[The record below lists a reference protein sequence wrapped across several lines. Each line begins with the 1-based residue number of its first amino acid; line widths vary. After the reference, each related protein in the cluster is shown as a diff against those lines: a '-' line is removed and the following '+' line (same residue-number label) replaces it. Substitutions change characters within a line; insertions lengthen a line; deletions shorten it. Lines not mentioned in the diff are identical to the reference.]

1 MAENAGMINL
11 NELAKEVHENAVYH
25 GWWEEERDFGELI
38 ALIHS
43 EVSEVLEEYRNGH
56 ELTETYYSKNGKPEG
71 IPSEMADIIIRVL
84 DICGKY
90 ELNIDIDLA
99 TIEQEC
105 AKFEVREKFLKI
117 NFKSFGD
124 FIAQLHQAI
133 TEWYCEGIYSTEE
146 RKNILIS
153 VVGFCWLSDIDIEK
167 AIIEKHA
174 FNIIR
179 PYKHG
184 GKVI

>member
-11 NELAKEVHENAVYH
+11 NELAKEVHENAVAH
-25 GWWEEERDFGELI
+25 GWWETERDFGELI

-56 ELTETYYSKNGKPEG
+56 ELTETYYSENGKPEG

-90 ELNIDIDLA
+90 DLA
-99 TIEQEC
+99 IDEDV
-105 AKFEVREKFLKI
+105 FEIATKTVKNNLRLLDEKI
-117 NFKSFGD
+117 KSFGD
-124 FIAQLHQAI
+124 LIAQIHQGI
-133 TEWYCEGIYSTEE
+133 TGLYENGLYSESATDIIGC
-146 RKNILIS
+146 ILVIAFYK
-153 VVGFCWLSDIDIEK
+153 GIDIEK
-167 AIIEKHA
+167 AILEKHE
-174 FNIIR
+174 FNKTR

-184 GKVI
+184 GKLI